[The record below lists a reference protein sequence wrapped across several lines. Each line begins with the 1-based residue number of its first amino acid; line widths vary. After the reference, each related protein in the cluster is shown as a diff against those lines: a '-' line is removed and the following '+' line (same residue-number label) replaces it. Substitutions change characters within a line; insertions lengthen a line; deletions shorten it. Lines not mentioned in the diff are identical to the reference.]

1 MVRRVSGLAN
11 DKAVSSCLDDFDR
24 DNLDVVDAQGELAS
38 HIGHVRQRLHAHS
51 LRHKAPQKLR
61 QIIPQTTTLG
71 SRPAAD
77 VTPQELERWLRAHC
91 KTPATSNRYKAFIS
105 LCFREGIH
113 NGKVTSNPA
122 RQVRSKRE
130 SLGRLRYLTRKEY
143 DLLCT
148 VILARFPTHLA
159 EFVVSVNTGMRLSE
173 QYSLTWGQ
181 VNLERRTIDLT
192 KTKNGPLGPYTSTP
206 MQLSRSNPFA
216 SRNRSRTTPFFLD
229 KGRPLIRAPGFTHL
243 SKMPKSRSMSG
254 IQTAT
259 HFVPGCR
266 WLEHPSRKFK
276 NSPAISRSSCQR
288 DIATCLPST
297 GSQWSSA

>member
-1 MVRRVSGLAN
+1 
-11 DKAVSSCLDDFDR
+11 
-24 DNLDVVDAQGELAS
+24 
-38 HIGHVRQRLHAHS
+38 
-51 LRHKAPQKLR
+51 
-61 QIIPQTTTLG
+61 LG

-192 KTKNGPLGPYTSTP
+192 KTKNGSARTVHLNADAVVAFESIRLQKQKSNDPVFPRQGATFDTRSWFHPSLEDAKIEKYVWHSNRHTFCSW
-206 MQLSRSNPFA
+206 LSMAGA
-216 SRNRSRTTPFFLD
+216 SIKEIQELAGHKSIVMSARYS
-229 KGRPLIRAPGFTHL
+229 HL
-243 SKMPKSRSMSG
+243 SPEHRLSVVERIAGSG
-254 IQTAT
+254 LERTAT
-259 HFVPGCR
+259 
-266 WLEHPSRKFK
+266 KT
-276 NSPAISRSSCQR
+276 
-288 DIATCLPST
+288 ATCVKVSPQIGTSNFL
-297 GSQWSSA
+297 